1 VAWLAER
8 RQVAAAAKQASRRR
22 VAEDAER
29 AVRVAA
35 EVALAA
41 RTEEE
46 DAANLHAA
54 RAEAEA
60 ALVARTEAEEA
71 AILHAARAEA
81 EAALAARTEAEVREA
96 GWSMLARGV
105 EPEYELVAEL
115 LRRLELV
122 EYLPLCL
129 ENELEDGA
137 SYFGT
142 RLERALLCD

>member
-1 VAWLAER
+1 M
-8 RQVAAAAKQASRRR
+8 
-22 VAEDAER
+22 
-29 AVRVAA
+29 RVAA

-81 EAALAARTEAEVREA
+81 EALAAPAVRGTGGAAVEAEAQEVDPR
-96 GWSMLARGV
+96 
-105 EPEYELVAEL
+105 YELIAEL